1 MIWKR
6 KEGWSRIFPTAT
18 RCGTLDSTKIA
29 FGFDRYGFRRL
40 VRFDFCRTDRRGFRR
55 LAGAIFPLTSA
66 EVFTILRQTKR
77 NRQGRRGVRSQTP
90 SERAVRRLRD
100 SFGTREWKVAL
111 EPER

>member
-1 MIWKR
+1 MLLLGGLMLGCMRLIR
-6 KEGWSRIFPTAT
+6 RLI
-18 RCGTLDSTKIA
+18 LILIKIA
-29 FGFDRYGFRRL
+29 FGFDWYGFRRF
-40 VRFDFCRTDRRGFRR
+40 VRLDLRR

-100 SFGTREWKVAL
+100 SFGTREWKVAS